1 MTDYALTA
9 PTDTLEHRVSTW
21 GPAELARWSRA
32 MAVDSAAAGV
42 PLIDPVFNL
51 TPPGDTAAQRYLRAS
66 DPSWW
71 RRAGARKLR
80 IAQESRALAAGA
92 VGKHAA
98 RQYSSESAAGWLQH
112 SDDATKAFL
121 DVGVVYN
128 HDRGFSIPLADVVK
142 SDHARV
148 SRYYAQLKGIQTLA
162 DEARLRWAMLTITLP
177 AEYHPAP
184 ATARKSHRWNGVTP
198 DESHRLIAE
207 SWNRLAAAVRKHGLF
222 LSGVRCEEPQ
232 QDATPH
238 WHCAFF
244 FRNDDDLHHVSRAV
258 LRQFPA
264 GLRVRESSPGPA
276 GGLTFSVKQYR
287 SLGDYDA
294 CKHHRNTREGAQ
306 CQLDIGAQK
315 TALDGSDGIRS
326 FASYVIKYVSKTL
339 GAPVAA
345 TEAEAEADT
354 DTIIE
359 SGDSASIRAHRQ
371 TYGIRAIQFFGLPR
385 AFTTGWD
392 LLRQVQ
398 LTPAD
403 GKPSP
408 PPHVARLAALC
419 QQDHGQGMTEYL
431 RLLGGLAV
439 APSAA
444 EYTVKPLT
452 RKTTTRHGAAGS
464 KLVGL
469 CVHSLV
475 DGVVERFV
483 FRGQERQEILRAEAA
498 SAVAAAAAPGVLQL
512 IADGET
518 ARAAGLVQ
526 IELTQ
531 TFEGAQQSAIT
542 ANVQQSHTVLAA
554 AGAGKTHVL
563 VERVR
568 YLLRRKVPASAIVV
582 TTFTREAAEGIR
594 ARLNNDAVTVG
605 TMHSISG
612 AMLAAAGESSTCLDD
627 VIAQAAVLG
636 RRDKYVLLDEAQDLS
651 PDQWAWAKAHGKT
664 LYAVG
669 DHRQAIYAWRNAR
682 AGALAE
688 HALTTTGQRDF
699 FSAGGEI
706 HLPFNRRSAAAIVAL
721 GNALMPEAAPAHA
734 LVGGGFVHG
743 VQVATLDAE
752 LAQILEFVS
761 ECGEGTRAV
770 LARTNNEIARIKSCL
785 TLAGFADVPVM
796 TIHGSKGL
804 EFDHVCL
811 ACGHRKPSESGAES
825 SETYYVAATRAKS
838 SLLVTSVGAYP
849 AVLAAA
855 FARFAV

>member
-1 MTDYALTA
+1 MTSYDLTA
-9 PTDTLEHRVSTW
+9 PPDTLEHRVAVW
-21 GPAELARWSRA
+21 GPAELARWARQ
-32 MAVDSAAAGV
+32 MAVDSAEAGT
-42 PLIDPVFNL
+42 PLTDAIFNL
-51 TPPGDTAAQRYLRAS
+51 TPPGDTDAERYLRAS
-66 DPSWW
+66 DPAWW

-80 IAQESRALAAGA
+80 IAQEARALAAGA

-177 AEYHPAP
+177 SEYHPAP

-244 FRNDDDLHHVSRAV
+244 FRNDNDLRHVSRAV

-276 GGLTFSVKQYR
+276 GVLTFSVKQYR
-287 SLGDYDA
+287 SLTDYDSG
-294 CKHHRNTREGAQ
+294 KYHRNTREGAQ

-345 TEAEAEADT
+345 AESADG

-385 AFTTGWD
+385 AFTTCWD

-439 APSAA
+439 APAA
-444 EYTVKPLT
+444 AQYTVKPLT
-452 RKTTTRHGAAGS
+452 RKTTTRHGAEGS

-469 CVHSLV
+469 CVQSLA
-475 DGVVERFV
+475 DGVVERFL
-483 FRGQERQEILRAEAA
+483 FKGLERQEILREEAA
-498 SAVAAAAAPGVLQL
+498 SAVAAVAEPGVLQL
-512 IADGET
+512 IADEST
-518 ARAAGLVQ
+518 AREAGLVQ

-531 TFEGAQQSAIT
+531 TFEAAQKGAIT

-568 YLLRRKVPASAIVV
+568 YLLRRKVPAASIVV

-612 AMLAAAGESSTCLDD
+612 SMLAAAGESSTCLDN
-627 VIAQAAVLG
+627 VIAQASALG
-636 RRDKYVLLDEAQDLS
+636 RRDKHVLLDEAQDLS
-651 PDQWAWAKAHGKT
+651 PEQWSWAKAHGKT
-664 LYAVG
+664 LFAVG
-669 DHRQAIYAWRNAR
+669 DHRQAIYAWRNAQS
-682 AGALAE
+682 GALAE
-688 HALTTTGQRDF
+688 HALSTTGQRDF

-721 GNALMPEAAPAHA
+721 GNALMPDAAPAHA
-734 LVGGGFVHG
+734 LRGGGSVRG
-743 VQVATLDAE
+743 VQFATLDAE
-752 LAQILEFVS
+752 LSQILEFVS
-761 ECGEGTRAV
+761 DGAEGTRAV
-770 LARTNNEIARIKSCL
+770 LARTNNEIARIKSTL
-785 TLAGFADVPVM
+785 VLAGFADVPVM
-796 TIHGSKGL
+796 TIHASKGL

-825 SETYYVAATRAKS
+825 RETYYVAVTRARS
-838 SLLVTSVGAYP
+838 TLLVTSVGSYP
-849 AVLAAA
+849 SVLDAA
-855 FARFAV
+855 FSRFAASL